1 MGPVENGDKSQFDQL
16 SDFQSNSYVCLSRTF
31 IQNMTSGYAHLRTCS
46 FAPFKRMRAVM
57 RSIWQC
63 LALESTREKNGFCTR
78 KSGLEA
84 SCTTSYFVLKANNE
98 WHDTRE
104 PYLAV
109 RTPDSRDE
117 VNKGEQTWQR
127 KIFEEL
133 YRYEVQNQSIGIDF
147 AGTQLR
153 KRRGRD
159 SESA

>member
-1 MGPVENGDKSQFDQL
+1 M
-16 SDFQSNSYVCLSRTF
+16 
-31 IQNMTSGYAHLRTCS
+31 HLRACG

-63 LALESTREKNGFCTR
+63 LELESTREKKRILYDFCTR
-78 KSGLEA
+78 KSGLQA
-84 SCTTSYFVLKANNE
+84 SCTTSYFVLKANNG

-109 RTPDSRDE
+109 CTPDNRDE

-133 YRYEVQNQSIGIDF
+133 YRYEVQNQSIGIDSRGHNY
-147 AGTQLR
+147 AKERGGTQR
-153 KRRGRD
+153 
-159 SESA
+159 A